1 MHFLAWLKYKFSIK
15 RVRRCMEDSQEKD
28 IHTLV
33 LQELEKNKYSLEL
46 LLLLGCSFSDSLIKF
61 HL

>member
-1 MHFLAWLKYKFSIK
+1 
-15 RVRRCMEDSQEKD
+15 MEDSQEKD